1 MKTEARAA
9 LFFLI
14 PAMTLVT
21 LFFIIPVAGSL
32 LLSITDFDIYSLGD
46 TGNTRI
52 VGARNYA
59 SLMDNPLFWRALT
72 NTLYFSLVGGPLT
85 IAVAL
90 GAALL
95 LNAKLAR
102 FKALFRTIYFAPV
115 VTTIVGVAV
124 VWRYV
129 YHARVGLLNRLLD
142 AIGIAGPDWLGDP
155 RWAMPALILLAV
167 WRGFGYATV
176 IFLAGLQNVPEEL
189 YEAARIDGAG
199 GWKQFRHV
207 TVPML
212 GPTFV
217 FVGIITAIGFLQ
229 VFAEPYVMTPDGGP
243 LNATL
248 TIVMLM
254 YREGFRWWN
263 MGTAA
268 AIAFVLFALML
279 LATLA
284 NALVRRWRCAS
295 RRVVESTSRRVENH
309 ADRLHPLEDSTTR
322 RLVDS
327 SPRSSSTRS

>member
-1 MKTEARAA
+1 MRPEARAA
-9 LFFLI
+9 LLFLS
-14 PAMTLVT
+14 PALVLLT
-21 LFFIIPVAGSL
+21 LFFFIPVAGSL
-32 LLSITDFDIYSLGD
+32 LLSLTDFDLYSIGD
-46 TGNTRI
+46 AGNTRL
-52 VGARNYA
+52 VGMRNYA
-59 SLMDNPLFWRALT
+59 GLVQSPLFWRALS
-72 NTLYFSLVGGPLT
+72 NTLYFSFVGGPLT

-95 LNAKLAR
+95 LNARLAR
-102 FKALFRTIYFAPV
+102 FKAFFRTVYFAPV

-142 AIGIAGPDWLGDP
+142 AVGIAGPDWLGDP

-176 IFLAGLQNVPEEL
+176 IFLAGLQNVPDEL

-199 GWKQFRHV
+199 AWRQFWHV
-207 TVPML
+207 TVPQL

-263 MGTAA
+263 MGYAA
-268 AIAFVLFALML
+268 AVAFVLFALVL
-279 LATLA
+279 LATVA
-284 NALVRRWRCAS
+284 GSLVRRAR
-295 RRVVESTSRRVENH
+295 
-309 ADRLHPLEDSTTR
+309 
-322 RLVDS
+322 
-327 SPRSSSTRS
+327 

>member
-9 LFFLI
+9 FLFLL
-14 PAMTLVT
+14 PALVMIT
-21 LFFIIPVAGSL
+21 VFFIIPVAGGFV
-32 LLSITDFDIYSLGD
+32 LSVTDFDLYSLGD
-46 TGNTRI
+46 AGNTRL
-52 VGARNYA
+52 VGGANYA
-59 SLMDNPLFWRALT
+59 SLFRNPLFWRALT
-72 NTLYFSLVGGPLT
+72 NTLYFSFVGGPLT

-102 FKALFRTIYFAPV
+102 FKAFFRTIYFAPV

-124 VWRYV
+124 VWKYV
-129 YHARVGLLNRLLD
+129 YHARVGLLNRMLD
-142 AIGIAGPDWLGDP
+142 AVGIAGPDWLGDP

-199 GWKQFRHV
+199 EWKQFWHV
-207 TVPML
+207 TVPQL

-263 MGTAA
+263 MGYAA
-268 AIAFVLFALML
+268 AVAFILFAMML
-279 LATLA
+279 VATLA
-284 NALVRRWRCAS
+284 NTLVRRMR
-295 RRVVESTSRRVENH
+295 
-309 ADRLHPLEDSTTR
+309 
-322 RLVDS
+322 
-327 SPRSSSTRS
+327 

>member
-1 MKTEARAA
+1 MRPQSRAA
-9 LFFLI
+9 LLFLTPGMALI
-14 PAMTLVT
+14 T
-21 LFFIIPVAGSL
+21 LFFILPVIAGFFLSLTDFDLYSIGDVRNTRVIGAANYGSL
-32 LLSITDFDIYSLGD
+32 LE
-46 TGNTRI
+46 
-52 VGARNYA
+52 
-59 SLMDNPLFWRALT
+59 NPLFWRALT
-72 NTLYFSLVGGPLT
+72 NTLYFSFVGGPLT

-90 GAALL
+90 AAALL

-115 VTTIVGVAV
+115 VTTIVGVAI
-124 VWRYV
+124 VWKYV
-129 YHARVGLLNRLLD
+129 YHPRVGLLNRMLE
-142 AIGIAGPDWLGDP
+142 AIGIQGPDWLGDP
-155 RWAMPALILLAV
+155 RWAMPALILLAI

-199 GWKQFRHV
+199 EWKQFWHV
-207 TVPML
+207 TVPQL

-263 MGTAA
+263 MGYAA
-268 AIAFVLFALML
+268 AVAFILFALVL
-279 LATLA
+279 LATAA
-284 NALVRRWRCAS
+284 NALVRR
-295 RRVVESTSRRVENH
+295 
-309 ADRLHPLEDSTTR
+309 TR
-322 RLVDS
+322 
-327 SPRSSSTRS
+327 